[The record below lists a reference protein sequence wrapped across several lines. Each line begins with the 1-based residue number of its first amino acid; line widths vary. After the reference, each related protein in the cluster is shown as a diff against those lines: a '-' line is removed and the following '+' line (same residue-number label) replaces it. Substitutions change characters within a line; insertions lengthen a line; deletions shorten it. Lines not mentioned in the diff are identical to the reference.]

1 MSYRSGNGNLPGD
14 VHLDSSS
21 FQKGAEGFPGA
32 GQQLGAISSASAL
45 QKIVTSAS
53 ENLEKF
59 ISLGELFD
67 LRAPHV
73 YLVKVE
79 GDSMQGAGI
88 FSGDV
93 VIVGRGRNAEH
104 GDIIIT
110 AVNNEPVC
118 KRLHRRD
125 GLVIL
130 KLESPDYPT
139 RYILESD
146 DFLVRGVVRFSV
158 RDHAQ

>member
-1 MSYRSGNGNLPGD
+1 MTITFLGTPIGGATMVPSY
-14 VHLDSSS
+14 S
-21 FQKGAEGFPGA
+21 FRVPAGFP
-32 GQQLGAISSASAL
+32 SPASDH
-45 QKIVTSAS
+45 
-53 ENLEKF
+53 LEKI
-59 ISLGELFD
+59 ISLDELFD

-93 VIVGRGRNAEH
+93 VIVDRGRDAEN
-104 GDIIIT
+104 GDIIIA

-125 GLVIL
+125 GAVIL
-130 KLESPDYPT
+130 KSENPAYPA
-139 RYILESD
+139 RYILEGD
-146 DFLVRGVVRFSV
+146 DFLVWGVVRFSV

>member
-1 MSYRSGNGNLPGD
+1 MTIT
-14 VHLDSSS
+14 
-21 FQKGAEGFPGA
+21 F
-32 GQQLGAISSASAL
+32 LGAPTGGATRVPSYSFRMSADFPS
-45 QKIVTSAS
+45 SAS

-59 ISLGELFD
+59 ISLYELFD

-93 VIVGRGRNAEH
+93 VIVGRGRNAEQ
-104 GDIIIT
+104 GDIIII

-130 KLESPDYPT
+130 KSESPDYPA

>member
-1 MSYRSGNGNLPGD
+1 MTITFLGAPTGGATLVPSY
-14 VHLDSSS
+14 S
-21 FQKGAEGFPGA
+21 FRVPAGFP
-32 GQQLGAISSASAL
+32 SPASDH
-45 QKIVTSAS
+45 
-53 ENLEKF
+53 LEKI
-59 ISLGELFD
+59 ISLDELFD

-93 VIVGRGRNAEH
+93 VIVDRGRDAEH
-104 GDIIIT
+104 GDIIIA

-125 GLVIL
+125 GAVIL
-130 KLESPDYPT
+130 KSENPAYPA
-139 RYILESD
+139 RYILEGD
-146 DFLVRGVVRFSV
+146 DFLVWGVVRFSV

>member
-1 MSYRSGNGNLPGD
+1 MIITFLGTPTGGATMVPSY
-14 VHLDSSS
+14 S
-21 FQKGAEGFPGA
+21 FRVPAGFP
-32 GQQLGAISSASAL
+32 SPASDH
-45 QKIVTSAS
+45 
-53 ENLEKF
+53 LEKI
-59 ISLGELFD
+59 ISLDELFD

-93 VIVGRGRNAEH
+93 VIVDRGRDAEH
-104 GDIIIT
+104 GDIIIA

-118 KRLHRRD
+118 KRLHSRD
-125 GLVIL
+125 GVVIL
-130 KLESPDYPT
+130 KSENPAYPP
-139 RYILESD
+139 RYILEGD
-146 DFLVRGVVRFSV
+146 EFLVWGVVRFSV

>member
-1 MSYRSGNGNLPGD
+1 MTITFLGTPTGGATMVPSY
-14 VHLDSSS
+14 S
-21 FQKGAEGFPGA
+21 FRVPAGFP
-32 GQQLGAISSASAL
+32 SPASDH
-45 QKIVTSAS
+45 
-53 ENLEKF
+53 LEKI
-59 ISLGELFD
+59 ISLDELFD

-93 VIVGRGRNAEH
+93 VIVDRGRDAEH
-104 GDIIIT
+104 GDIIIA

-118 KRLHRRD
+118 KRLHSRD
-125 GLVIL
+125 GVVIL
-130 KLESPDYPT
+130 KSENPAYPP
-139 RYILESD
+139 RYILEGD
-146 DFLVRGVVRFSV
+146 EFLVWGVVRFSV